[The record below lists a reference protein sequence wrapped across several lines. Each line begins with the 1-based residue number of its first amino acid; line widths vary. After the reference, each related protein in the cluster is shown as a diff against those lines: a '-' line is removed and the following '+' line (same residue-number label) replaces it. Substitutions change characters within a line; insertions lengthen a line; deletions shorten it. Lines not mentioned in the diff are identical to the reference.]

1 MELIEASVASYTER
15 EVVLIMSALYEY
27 YNLNMN
33 AELLAGT
40 RKSHHSSSRV
50 LHSRRFWK

>member
-40 RKSHHSSSRV
+40 RKSHHSSSHV
-50 LHSRRFWK
+50 LLSRRF